1 MKKRTLTIL
10 IAVVL
15 VVACEIGGTLAWLTA
30 QSGVV
35 TNTFTAGDINITLNE
50 TTGNTYKMIPG
61 NKIAKDP
68 KVTVAA
74 GSEDCWLFV
83 KVNTENNVDAYLK
96 YAIAAGWNQLKDNDN
111 NDISG
116 VYYREVTA
124 NATVREFSVL
134 GEGSY
139 VVDGTSWTWSDNEVL
154 VKPQVTKAQLTS
166 LNTTNYPVLKFKAFA
181 VQQDNIQTALAAWNT
196 IPDKE
201 KSF

>member
-15 VVACEIGGTLAWLTA
+15 VVACAVGGTLAWLTA
-30 QSGVV
+30 QSDVV

-124 NATVREFSVL
+124 NATVREF
-134 GEGSY
+134 
-139 VVDGTSWTWSDNEVL
+139 
-154 VKPQVTKAQLTS
+154 
-166 LNTTNYPVLKFKAFA
+166 
-181 VQQDNIQTALAAWNT
+181 
-196 IPDKE
+196 
-201 KSF
+201 